1 MQIDGEVAT
10 LIGILSS
17 IGSTA
22 IGYGIVREKVRRLEK
37 DVDDQSREFKDVL
50 DRIFKDQKDFVT
62 YNHLDAVVEPI
73 KDTLNVVQKDV
84 KEILRAVSAKGF
96 PKN

>member
-17 IGSTA
+17 LGSTA

-37 DVDDQSREFKDVL
+37 DVEDQARD
-50 DRIFKDQKDFVT
+50 FKDQVDCVLRDQKEFVT
-62 YNHLDAVVEPI
+62 YGHLDAVVEPI

-84 KEILRAVSAKGF
+84 KEILRAVSSKTRSS
-96 PKN
+96 N